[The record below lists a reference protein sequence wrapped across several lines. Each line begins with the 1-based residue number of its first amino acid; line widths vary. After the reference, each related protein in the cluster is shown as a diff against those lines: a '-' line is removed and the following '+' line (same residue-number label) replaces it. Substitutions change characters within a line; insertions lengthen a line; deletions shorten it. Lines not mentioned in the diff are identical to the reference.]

1 MTTAEGLAIG
11 AAAAAKFVWIAPG
24 EVPKA
29 IDALVERVA
38 LEIQRDAKTR
48 APVDTGALQS
58 SIAAGRIKADTN
70 TVEWQVGTN
79 ILYAAAQEFGTSRGV
94 PPHPYLG
101 PALEAARVKY
111 G

>member
-1 MTTAEGLAIG
+1 MSTGLSIG
-11 AAAAAKFVWIAPG
+11 TRAAVFAWINPSVVVD
-24 EVPKA
+24 E
-29 IDALVERVA
+29 INALVERVA
-38 LEIQRDAKTR
+38 LEIQRDAKVR

-58 SIAAGRIKADTN
+58 SITAAQTKADTR
-70 TVEWQVGTN
+70 TVEWTVGTN
-79 ILYAAAQEFGTSRGV
+79 IQYAAAQEFGTSRGV

>member
-1 MTTAEGLAIG
+1 MAWSPAQ
-11 AAAAAKFVWIAPG
+11 AMARAKFVWVDRGAAPLLLDK
-24 EVPKA
+24 V
-29 IDALVERVA
+29 VERIA

-58 SIAAGRIKADTN
+58 SITAARTKADTDM
-70 TVEWQVGTN
+70 VEWQVGTN
-79 ILYAAAQEFGTSRGV
+79 ILYAAAQEFGTSRGT

-101 PALEAARVKY
+101 PALEAARARY